1 MPQPE
6 QLYGLTWLGQQWNE
20 ERTDRQTGTF
30 TERLRSN
37 GPCAMMERH
46 QQPGNSVH
54 LLYTTER
61 GGRFIVYSWMRRKN
75 ARCWWIMG
83 SSTEASENHWGQP
96 VCNSA
101 GVSAR
106 RGLCEAKRP
115 LRAIAWGFESEA
127 LVIVVTGKC
136 WIWQKCKAYSK
147 ESCIYGVEQ
156 DQERLTY

>member
-1 MPQPE
+1 MSKSWNQIKFFYLYPPMPQPE

-61 GGRFIVYSWMRRKN
+61 GGRFIVYSWMKRKN
-75 ARCWWIMG
+75 ARRCWWIMG
-83 SSTEASENHWGQP
+83 SSTEASETHWGQP
-96 VCNSA
+96 VCDSA

-115 LRAIAWGFESEA
+115 LRGHCMRFWKWSLG
-127 LVIVVTGKC
+127 
-136 WIWQKCKAYSK
+136 YSGDRK
-147 ESCIYGVEQ
+147 MLDMAEV
-156 DQERLTY
+156 